1 MTPSL
6 TNLAGATSGHR
17 AADEV
22 SRLKGQ
28 FLASLNHEIR
38 TPLSGIVGMTD
49 LLLETSLDDE
59 QREYVTSARI
69 CAESLLEVLNATL
82 EYSALMSGTVELD
95 DCEFSLAETLDA
107 GVAEHTLKAR
117 SKGLKL
123 TTAYD
128 NELPDIVIGDAPRLR
143 KLLSHLVSNAVKF
156 TVDGEVVVHAKASSG
171 HLHIAVS
178 DTGIGISK
186 SHLEAVFESFR
197 QLEGGLSRSYPGLGL
212 GLAIANKI
220 ASLLH
225 GHIEVESEIGV
236 GSKFEIV
243 LPLRIPEAVKPSR
256 AINFDPKSCR
266 ILLVEDNIVS
276 RTVVHHL
283 LTPRGYPVDCAETGE
298 SAIAQASEHEYS
310 LILMDLQLPD
320 MTGFE
325 VADEIRRRN
334 GYANVPILAFTA
346 NTADEYRNMCRQ
358 HGMQG
363 FLAKPVQ
370 ANELF
375 FVVAKTLQEA

>member
-1 MTPSL
+1 
-6 TNLAGATSGHR
+6 
-17 AADEV
+17 
-22 SRLKGQ
+22 
-28 FLASLNHEIR
+28 
-38 TPLSGIVGMTD
+38 MTD

-128 NELPDIVIGDAPRLR
+128 KDLPDIVIGDAPRLR

-171 HLHIAVS
+171 HLHIAVR

-225 GHIEVESEIGV
+225 GHIEVESELGV

-243 LPLRIPEAVKPSR
+243 LPLRVPEAVKPSR

-298 SAIAQASEHEYS
+298 SAISQATEHEYS